1 MWISQW
7 SLLEE
12 RLNRI
17 EHDVKQF
24 SFDTHLWLK
33 ISVNFSVLSKRNI
46 HFFFHCD
53 FRRRSEFKLPQCKE
67 KKKTPID
74 SLSECTSIIKLFYG
88 KYQFKGETNNASNPK
103 GCYLFELGD
112 RREGYYNNVISGR
125 GSANSKAL
133 CNQSKN
139 IIVSDIFLANF
150 YLHITLSIKQIWFQ
164 YPYRWWILG
173 RMGPMESL

>member
-1 MWISQW
+1 MQGSNFCLILPINSYFTNFYT
-7 SLLEE
+7 LLDKD
-12 RLNRI
+12 L
-17 EHDVKQF
+17 
-24 SFDTHLWLK
+24 T
-33 ISVNFSVLSKRNI
+33 
-46 HFFFHCD
+46 
-53 FRRRSEFKLPQCKE
+53 EFGEDCKE

-103 GCYLFELGD
+103 GCYLFELED

-139 IIVSDIFLANF
+139 IIVSDIFLTNF
-150 YLHITLSIKQIWFQ
+150 VDTYTLH
-164 YPYRWWILG
+164 
-173 RMGPMESL
+173 